1 MEQRHN
7 VSAEGK
13 FHAPEHSLVQGPA
26 DFNFV
31 RRSGSEQF
39 GSDLHV
45 PPTEGGLL
53 AFFLGLD
60 LLLLLGGRLLFG
72 RGLKLRRLCCF
83 RL

>member
-13 FHAPEHSLVQGPA
+13 FHAPEHSLVQGPLISILCA
-26 DFNFV
+26 AAEVSNLD
-31 RRSGSEQF
+31 QICT
-39 GSDLHV
+39 V

-53 AFFLGLD
+53 ALFLGLD